1 MRLMMMM
8 MMTMMMINWF
18 CDMVEPRKAFKLIS
32 NLFPTQNLSPGLIE

>member
-1 MRLMMMM
+1 MRLMMM

-32 NLFPTQNLSPGLIE
+32 NLFPAQNLSPGLIE